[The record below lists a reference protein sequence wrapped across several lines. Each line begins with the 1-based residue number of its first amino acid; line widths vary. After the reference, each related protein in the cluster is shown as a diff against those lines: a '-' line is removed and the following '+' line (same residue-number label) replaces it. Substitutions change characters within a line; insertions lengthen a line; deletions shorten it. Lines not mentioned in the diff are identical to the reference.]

1 MLLLHRYSDGSLRV
15 APRRRNQQFLLS
27 LSITTWKLSTMRSLS
42 GTIGHR
48 SSNFVMRC
56 FSRAFALGVLYQ
68 SATAILVATDSPCD
82 SKCGN
87 VLSSTSTSDL
97 VCKDTDYSTSSG
109 VVWQSCLTCESTSS
123 YYTQT
128 DGTNYTDLQSML
140 CMCRHMRYMRDMANG
155 YRLPR
160 QYALCYID
168 MFVQ

>member
-1 MLLLHRYSDGSLRV
+1 M
-15 APRRRNQQFLLS
+15 
-27 LSITTWKLSTMRSLS
+27 
-42 GTIGHR
+42 
-48 SSNFVMRC
+48 
-56 FSRAFALGVLYQ
+56 AFRPALVLDIALLGVA
-68 SATAILVATDSPCD
+68 SAIYVATDSPCD

-140 CMCRHMRYMRDMANG
+140 CMCCHMRYMRDMANG
-155 YRLPR
+155 YRLAR

-168 MFVQ
+168 MFV